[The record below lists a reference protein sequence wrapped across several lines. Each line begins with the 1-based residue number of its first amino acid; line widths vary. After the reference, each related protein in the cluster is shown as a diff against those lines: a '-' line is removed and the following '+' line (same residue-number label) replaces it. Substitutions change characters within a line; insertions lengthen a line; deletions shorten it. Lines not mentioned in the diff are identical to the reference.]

1 MVGVI
6 NWKNVE
12 LDKPFKTVTIEYF
25 EEAVSDSTP
34 RRIRVVTTTQD
45 YGVGSSK
52 SDPVTY
58 TKYEYL

>member
-6 NWKNVE
+6 NWKNVKS
-12 LDKPFKTVTIEYF
+12 DKPFKIVTIEYF
-25 EEAVSDSTP
+25 EEAGSDSTP
-34 RRIRVVTTTQD
+34 WRIRVVTTTQD